1 MIAVGEKSG
10 QLEAMLESV
19 SDAYDTEVETRVQI
33 LTSLLEPMMIVIMG
47 GAVGFIA
54 VAILMPLIQMSSFAG

>member
-10 QLEAMLESV
+10 QLENMLESV
-19 SDAYDTEVETRVQI
+19 SNAYDVEVETRVQI
-33 LTSLLEPMMIVIMG
+33 LTSLMEPLMLVVMG

-54 VAILMPLIQMSSFAG
+54 FSILMPLIQMSTFAG